1 MSERMQFYVRYCD
14 KDNTKIW
21 ARDFSWCYGTRAV
34 SRARYTIEYILHNF
48 KYSSPIV
55 ERLLHILETNFDF
68 VDYMR
73 TANVV
78 SEWRQYCKNTPFE
91 DFIKDYQNDDG
102 YVFIDV
108 DVQKNYIHYAFAW
121 EDNMYCPLNAEE
133 YMTACYGDGDGWEQ
147 TIDKYEGEN
156 TKTAFY
162 ENVKF
167 LEEASKKYKMD
178 VRVMSNNELSTFI
191 SSLEDDITADRVA
204 VSLAELYNVCN
215 GGKLAYD
222 LSNLYIRHTKDE
234 NGNEYFDLIDKN
246 NNKIILCDGEE
257 VNVLKVNNKWAIL
270 ETDDGD
276 TFILSLYEYTNAVF
290 SC

>member
-1 MSERMQFYVRYCD
+1 M
-14 KDNTKIW
+14 
-21 ARDFSWCYGTRAV
+21 
-34 SRARYTIEYILHNF
+34 
-48 KYSSPIV
+48 

-68 VDYMR
+68 VDYMP
-73 TANVV
+73 TADVV

-91 DFIKDYQNDDG
+91 DFIKSYQNDDG

-121 EDNMYCPLNAEE
+121 EDDMNCPLNAEE
-133 YMTACYGDGDGWEQ
+133 YMTACFGDGWEQ
-147 TIDKYEGEN
+147 TIDEYECEN

-167 LEEASKKYKMD
+167 LEEASKEYEKD
-178 VRVMSNNELSTFI
+178 VSVMSNNELSTFI
-191 SSLEDDITADRVA
+191 NSLGDDITADRVT
-204 VSLAELYNVCN
+204 VSLAELYSICN
-215 GGKLAYD
+215 EGKLAYYP
-222 LSNLYIRHTKDE
+222 SSLYIRHTKDE

-246 NNKIILCDGEE
+246 NNNKIILCDGEE
-257 VNVLKVNNKWAIL
+257 VNVRNVSSKWATL

-276 TFILSLYEYTNAVF
+276 TFTLSLYEYTNAVF

>member
-34 SRARYTIEYILHNF
+34 SRVRYTIEYILHNF

-68 VDYMR
+68 VDYMP
-73 TANVV
+73 TINIV

-91 DFIKDYQNDDG
+91 DFIKSYQNNDG

-121 EDNMYCPLNAEE
+121 EDDMNCPLNAEE
-133 YMTACYGDGDGWEQ
+133 YMTACFGDGWEQ
-147 TIDKYEGEN
+147 TIDEYECEN

-167 LEEASKKYKMD
+167 LEEASKEYEKD
-178 VRVMSNNELSTFI
+178 VRVMSKDELSIFI
-191 SSLEDDITADRVA
+191 NSLGDDITADRVT
-204 VSLAELYNVCN
+204 VSLAELYSICN
-215 GGKLAYD
+215 EGKLAYYP
-222 LSNLYIRHTKDE
+222 SSLYIRHTKDE

-246 NNKIILCDGEE
+246 NNNKIILCDGEE
-257 VNVLKVNNKWAIL
+257 VNVRNVNSRWATL

>member
-21 ARDFSWCYGTRAV
+21 ARDFSCCFETRAV
-34 SRARYTIEYILHNF
+34 SRVRYTIEYILHHF
-48 KYSSPIV
+48 KSSSPIV
-55 ERLLHILETNFDF
+55 ERLLHILETNFDS

-73 TANVV
+73 TVDVV
-78 SEWRQYCKNTPFE
+78 SKWRQNCKNTPFE
-91 DFIKDYQNDDG
+91 DFIKSYQNDDG

-133 YMTACYGDGDGWEQ
+133 YMTACSRDGLEY
-147 TIDKYEGEN
+147 TIDEYEYEN
-156 TKTAFY
+156 AKTAFY

-167 LEEASKKYKMD
+167 LEEASKEYEID

-191 SSLEDDITADRVA
+191 NSLEDDITAARVT

-234 NGNEYFDLIDKN
+234 DGNEYFDLIDKN

-257 VNVLKVNNKWAIL
+257 VNVRNVSSNWATL

-290 SC
+290 SVK